1 MKSGTHHWSMQ
12 RLTAILLIP
21 LSYWLVAF
29 LQLCLHA
36 NFFEMTAWL
45 TSPLNQIGLS
55 AWLLVVCYHAAI
67 GLQVVLED
75 YISHNRTQIATIWIT
90 HSFFAGLALSSLV
103 LLLQG

>member
-21 LSYWLVAF
+21 LSYWLLTF

-36 NFFEMTAWL
+36 NYFEMTEWL
-45 TSPLNQIGLS
+45 ATPVNQIGLS
-55 AWLLVVCYHAAI
+55 MWLLVVCYHAAI

-75 YISHNRTQIATIWIT
+75 YVSHRGKQFAAIWT
-90 HSFFAGLALSSLV
+90 VHSLFAGLALSSIV